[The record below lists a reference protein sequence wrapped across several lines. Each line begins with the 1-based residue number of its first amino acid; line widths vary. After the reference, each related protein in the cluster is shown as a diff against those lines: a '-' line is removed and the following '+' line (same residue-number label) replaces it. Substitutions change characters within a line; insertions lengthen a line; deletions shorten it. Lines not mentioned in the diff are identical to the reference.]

1 MPTYEYRCNSCGHQ
15 FEKVQKFSDDPI
27 KICPVCGK
35 DVRKV
40 YHPAGV
46 AFKGSGWYINDSR
59 NKGKSDAKSAKP
71 ENSVASSDKTEGS
84 SSESTSTASDSSKT
98 ESASSEPKTETKK
111 SESTK
116 ENAA

>member
-40 YHPAGV
+40 YHPGMSIQGFGLV
-46 AFKGSGWYINDSR
+46 H
-59 NKGKSDAKSAKP
+59 
-71 ENSVASSDKTEGS
+71 
-84 SSESTSTASDSSKT
+84 
-98 ESASSEPKTETKK
+98 
-111 SESTK
+111 
-116 ENAA
+116 